1 MKKCQT
7 ILRNQNL
14 IRYRD
19 LKIEEEVEQEVY
31 IEDNSDD
38 DEEISISDIITFDWY
53 YFFLKAHYSLIDKL
67 FLI

>member
-38 DEEISISDIITFDWY
+38 DEEISISDIITFDW
-53 YFFLKAHYSLIDKL
+53 
-67 FLI
+67 